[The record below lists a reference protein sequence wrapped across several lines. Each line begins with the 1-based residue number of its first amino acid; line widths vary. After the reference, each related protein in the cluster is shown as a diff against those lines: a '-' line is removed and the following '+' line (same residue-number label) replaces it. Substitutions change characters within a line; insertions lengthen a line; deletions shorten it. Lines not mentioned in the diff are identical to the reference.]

1 MQKRIWILLIVGGV
15 IASIATGWM
24 IISSGDEA
32 APNPVNITV
41 NDSTKKPA
49 TQNQASDQAPS
60 QTSSETQSEAQNETQ
75 GEIIEQAEGQIEETP
90 EETSETAKQADDT
103 AGDTKTAQ
111 TDIEPEEQDA
121 APAAQPA
128 ADDTDISPVFAITV
142 ARVNPDGSAVFAG
155 VAEPGATIQLQ
166 NGDILIDETIADAN
180 GEWVSLPPEKLAPGS
195 HLIMLTMRT
204 KDGRIARADT
214 SLVVEIA
221 DTLDEKPLV
230 ALVPQTDDAAP
241 ALLQSPDND
250 AVIEVVNEEVQEI
263 LIPATDPA
271 VSIQSLA
278 FLSENE
284 LQLRG
289 QYAAGNKLR
298 GRLADIDVR
307 DVSLSQNG
315 SWTAVADISGLG
327 TEPQLLH
334 IDLLDQNDKLVA
346 STEMMLDRANLA
358 AGLDGSNLV
367 VVQRGDALWRIAYRS
382 YGQGVRYVEI
392 FRRNRDQISDPDLIY
407 PNQIFVVP
415 K

>member
-24 IISSGDEA
+24 IISSGDDV

-49 TQNQASDQAPS
+49 TQNQ
-60 QTSSETQSEAQNETQ
+60 TSNETQNETKK
-75 GEIIEQAEGQIEETP
+75 QAAGQVKETP
-90 EETSETAKQADDT
+90 KEKPEAAKRAVDT
-103 AGDTKTAQ
+103 AVETKIVQSDTVQ
-111 TDIEPEEQDA
+111 TDIEPEEKDA
-121 APAAQPA
+121 DPATQPA
-128 ADDTDISPVFAITV
+128 ADGPDISPVFAITV

-166 NGDILIDETIADAN
+166 NGDILIDETTADAN
-180 GEWVSLPPEKLAPGS
+180 GEWVSLPAEKLAPGS

-230 ALVPQTDDAAP
+230 ALVPQTDAAAP
-241 ALLQSPDND
+241 ALLQSPDSD
-250 AVIEVVNEEVQEI
+250 AVIEVANEEVQEI

-278 FLSENE
+278 FLSETE
-284 LQLRG
+284 LQVRG

-298 GRLADIDVR
+298 GRLADIELR
-307 DVSLSQNG
+307 DVSLSQAGN
-315 SWTAVADISGLG
+315 WTAVVDISSLG
-327 TEPQLLH
+327 AEPQLLQ

-346 STEMMLDRANLA
+346 STEMMLDRANLS
-358 AGLDGSNLV
+358 AGLDGSDLV

>member
-1 MQKRIWILLIVGGV
+1 M
-15 IASIATGWM
+15 
-24 IISSGDEA
+24 
-32 APNPVNITV
+32 
-41 NDSTKKPA
+41 
-49 TQNQASDQAPS
+49 
-60 QTSSETQSEAQNETQ
+60 
-75 GEIIEQAEGQIEETP
+75 
-90 EETSETAKQADDT
+90 
-103 AGDTKTAQ
+103 
-111 TDIEPEEQDA
+111 
-121 APAAQPA
+121 
-128 ADDTDISPVFAITV
+128 

-180 GEWVSLPPEKLAPGS
+180 GEWVSLPAEKLAPGS

-263 LIPATDPA
+263 IVPATDPA

-315 SWTAVADISGLG
+315 NWTAVVDISGLG
-327 TEPQLLH
+327 KEPQLLQ